1 MLRAAIIGPGW
12 WGKTLVTAVQG
23 KSDAITFVAAA
34 TRTPAKVEEFCRQHG
49 LKLLADYEA
58 ALADPDIDA
67 VVLATPH
74 SQHGDQV
81 RRAAAAGKHVFCEK
95 PFTLTAADA
104 KSAIAAAE
112 KVGIVL
118 AVGFNRRFHPSMATL
133 KQAGQ
138 DGRLGAIECCISEH
152 TAGAGAS
159 IQPGYW
165 RADPS
170 ETPAGAMTGIG
181 IHTVDTMIHL
191 FDRIA
196 EVHCITARRAAPH
209 VDDTTTVL
217 LKFKGGMS
225 GLFFGCLTTVP
236 NYRFAVYGSKGFAE
250 ITKPT
255 LEEFRYAPT
264 PDPKLGHLAVMQPE
278 FLHTPNFD
286 TLSAELSAFAAAIRD
301 KTPYPVPHDEVLHG
315 VEVFEAI
322 VNSAKSS
329 KPVALAS

>member
-34 TRTPAKVEEFCRQHG
+34 TRTPAKVEDFCRQHG
-49 LKLLADYEA
+49 LKLLADYDA

-81 RRAAAAGKHVFCEK
+81 RRAAAAGRHVVD
-95 PFTLTAADA
+95 AATKA
-104 KSAIAAAE
+104 
-112 KVGIVL
+112 GIVL
-118 AVGFNRRFHPSMATL
+118 AVGFNRRFHPSLQEM
-133 KQAGQ
+133 KRRVR
-138 DGRLGAIECCISEH
+138 DGAFGAVETCIGEQ
-152 TAGAGAS
+152 TAGAGAT

-170 ETPAGAMTGIG
+170 ETPAGAMAGIG

-191 FDRIA
+191 FGRITEA
-196 EVHCITARRAAPH
+196 HCITARRAAPH

-217 LKFKGGMS
+217 VKFTEGIAGT
-225 GLFFGCLTTVP
+225 FFCSLTTVP
-236 NYRFAVYGSKGFAE
+236 NYRFAVYGSKAFAE
-250 ITKPT
+250 ILKPN
-255 LEEFRYAPT
+255 LDEFRFAPV
-264 PDPKLGHLAVMQPE
+264 PDPKLGHLASMQPE
-278 FLHTPNFD
+278 VKQTSGFD
-286 TLSAELSAFAAAIRD
+286 TLFVELTTFAACIRD
-301 KTPYPVPHDEVLHG
+301 KKIYPVPLDEVVHG

-322 VNSAKSS
+322 AQSAKDG
-329 KPVALAS
+329 KPVKVG

>member
-1 MLRAAIIGPGW
+1 MLRAAIVGPGW
-12 WGKTLVTAVQG
+12 WGQTLVTSVQG

-34 TRTPAKVEEFCRQHG
+34 ARTRAKAEEFSRQHG
-49 LKLLADYEA
+49 LKLVDDYDA
-58 ALADPDIDA
+58 VLADPAIDA

-104 KSAIAAAE
+104 KSAVDAAKKA
-112 KVGIVL
+112 GIVL
-118 AVGFNRRFHPSMATL
+118 AVGFNRRFHPSMVEL
-133 KQAGQ
+133 KRRVQEGAF
-138 DGRLGAIECCISEH
+138 GAIETCIGEQ

-170 ETPAGAMTGIG
+170 ETPAGAMAGIG

-191 FDRIA
+191 FGRIT
-196 EVHCITARRAAPH
+196 EVHCVTARRAAPH

-217 LKFKGGMS
+217 VKFQDGMA
-225 GLFFGCLTTVP
+225 GTFFCSLTTVP
-236 NYRFAVYGSKGFAE
+236 NYRFAVYGSKALAE
-250 ITKPT
+250 IVKPN
-255 LEEFRYAPT
+255 LDEFRFAPV
-264 PDPKLGHLAVMQPE
+264 PDPKLGHLAVVQPE
-278 FLHTPNFD
+278 VKQTTGFD
-286 TLSAELSAFAAAIRD
+286 TLFAELTTFAACCRER
-301 KTPYPVPHDEVLHG
+301 KPYPVPPDEVVHG

-322 VNSAKSS
+322 VNSAKAG
-329 KPVALAS
+329 KAVKVG